1 MSGREPSAVGES
13 DTVHYRVVDG
23 VGVVTL
29 NRPERHNAVNDEM
42 SAAIHG
48 TLLEALDDVAVR
60 CVLIRGEGRSFCSG
74 RDTSQLGQRPAG
86 VTDYVFVHRSQRVRL
101 AVMDSPKPVVAE
113 LRGAAIGGG
122 CELALSADIRV
133 SDTTLQLAMPE
144 VRYGLVVDTGG
155 SVLAT
160 ALAGPSKAKY
170 LMMTGD
176 RIDAATALAW
186 NLVDFVVEPSELAER
201 AMSLCRRI
209 ADGAPLAVQMG
220 KQLVDNVWA
229 NEVRAT
235 LRTELMAQTALF
247 TSADRAEVR
256 AALGEGRAPRFHG
269 R

>member
-1 MSGREPSAVGES
+1 VS
-13 DTVHYRVVDG
+13 DTVRFEVEDG
-23 VGVVTL
+23 VGIVTL

-42 SAAIHG
+42 SEAINA
-48 TLLEALDDVAVR
+48 TLVAALDDMAVR
-60 CVLIRGEGRSFCSG
+60 CVLIRGEGKSFCSG
-74 RDTSQLGQRPAG
+74 RDTSQLGHRPPG
-86 VTDYVFVHRSQRVRL
+86 VTDYVFVHRSQRTRL

-113 LRGAAIGGG
+113 LRGAVIGGG

-133 SDTTLQLAMPE
+133 ADTTLQLAMPE

-186 NLVDFVVEPSELAER
+186 NLVDFVVEPDALAEHAR
-201 AMSLCRRI
+201 ALARRI

-256 AALGEGRAPRFHG
+256 AALADGRPPRFSG